1 MSQRIEFSKEHYA
14 AKWPLPAEC
23 DHYDRKAVNILGLAF
38 AGMEPG
44 PDKDAAGLEL
54 VKCFHPY
61 LMKYLFMICRGH
73 LPDMHSAMGRDC
85 AEFLRLG
92 IKKGNREDSVALLDE
107 CRKLHLAFK
116 QETSDDVYDVLVVC
130 LWRALCHYDPSY
142 TGKVKAVCEAI
153 KHGHLAKEKL
163 LNIGAVS
170 DVVGFD
176 SLGCLRLLASK
187 EFLVS
192 IKGKKNEVIGYQR
205 TMAWPPPESF
215 HESGPIGL
223 AYFLQKWFR
232 LYLRQYIEEALGTF
246 ECHEDVMQLDNLVV
260 VTTTGGGLDVNSAG
274 RIPDANGTEDSKGL
288 RWKVD
293 EGLTRLV
300 LDVSVMDLEWVNQ
313 TADSLF
319 HGLTREQRYLLF
331 LVHVRGLSWKEIGET
346 WGYTRKT
353 ARRVAQDMY
362 TAVMKQIRESADL
375 PEILTEVQVNQ
386 SL

>member
-1 MSQRIEFSKEHYA
+1 M
-14 AKWPLPAEC
+14 
-23 DHYDRKAVNILGLAF
+23 
-38 AGMEPG
+38 
-44 PDKDAAGLEL
+44 
-54 VKCFHPY
+54 
-61 LMKYLFMICRGH
+61 
-73 LPDMHSAMGRDC
+73 
-85 AEFLRLG
+85 
-92 IKKGNREDSVALLDE
+92 
-107 CRKLHLAFK
+107 
-116 QETSDDVYDVLVVC
+116 
-130 LWRALCHYDPSY
+130 
-142 TGKVKAVCEAI
+142 
-153 KHGHLAKEKL
+153 
-163 LNIGAVS
+163 
-170 DVVGFD
+170 VGFD